1 MHLTKNILYYSFKR
15 YFEDNF
21 LEKVEIFLQDICRYA
36 RFYNKF
42 IFDEDTNFDKLS
54 ELEKK
59 FYELIYQLESTT
71 APIILMYL
79 YDKYEKNIIDEQI
92 FINFTNALISLSF
105 RSKICKSAGITGQFA
120 GNVIAKLDKEKF
132 LDEDA
137 FWSAITFGKGK
148 YTFPSDETFQK
159 SLRNDDLYL
168 ILRSAGCKYLLYT
181 LEKNSPQAKEVSR
194 DDKATVE
201 HILPQRLNTNWKNY
215 LETRNDLQAHEFL
228 LHKLGNLTLSAYNSE
243 ISNSDFETKKKFYAE
258 SGFFYTRELKT
269 FTDWTSAQIQIRSKK
284 LANEAL
290 KIWKF
295 PEKYQTSIIAENN
308 FTLDDDF
315 EKFIGTK
322 PNSVLI
328 SDTEIKV
335 KNWRDL
341 LQEILNFFY
350 RLDENIF
357 RQALQQENIP
367 QRVRKNVDKPNL
379 GNIALSAI
387 DSLRNAKKFVE
398 NFDSLGGTNFKDE
411 ILFTL
416 KN

>member
-1 MHLTKNILYYSFKR
+1 M
-15 YFEDNF
+15 
-21 LEKVEIFLQDICRYA
+21 
-36 RFYNKF
+36 
-42 IFDEDTNFDKLS
+42 
-54 ELEKK
+54 
-59 FYELIYQLESTT
+59 
-71 APIILMYL
+71 
-79 YDKYEKNIIDEQI
+79 
-92 FINFTNALISLSF
+92 
-105 RSKICKSAGITGQFA
+105 
-120 GNVIAKLDKEKF
+120 
-132 LDEDA
+132 
-137 FWSAITFGKGK
+137 
-148 YTFPSDETFQK
+148 
-159 SLRNDDLYL
+159 
-168 ILRSAGCKYLLYT
+168 
-181 LEKNSPQAKEVSR
+181 
-194 DDKATVE
+194 
-201 HILPQRLNTNWKNY
+201 
-215 LETRNDLQAHEFL
+215 
-228 LHKLGNLTLSAYNSE
+228 
-243 ISNSDFETKKKFYAE
+243 
-258 SGFFYTRELKT
+258 
-269 FTDWTSAQIQIRSKK
+269 
-284 LANEAL
+284 ANEAL

-398 NFDSLGGTNFKDE
+398 NFDLLGGTNFKDE